1 MIDLTPLDVRKKKGD
16 FARTL
21 RGYDAPTVDQFL
33 DLVAER
39 MEELVR
45 ENTALAERVAQ
56 ISGSL
61 SSYRE
66 REQAMNEAL
75 VAAQQLREDVRT
87 QSTRESEA
95 VAREARV
102 EADRIIAEAR
112 RTAQEAAEATRRVYA
127 ARARFLRSYRAF
139 LERQVDEVA
148 SEEDRIR
155 DGLRPPKEEG
165 PEAGR
170 VRSEGP
176 HEP

>member
-16 FARTL
+16 FTRAI
-21 RGYDAPTVDQFL
+21 RGYDAPLVDQFL

-45 ENTALAERVAQ
+45 ENTSLTERVSQLTAALAN
-56 ISGSL
+56 
-61 SSYRE
+61 YRE

-95 VAREARV
+95 VVREARL
-102 EADRIIAEAR
+102 EADRIIADAR

-127 ARARFLRSYRAF
+127 ARARFLRSYRSF
-139 LERQVDEVA
+139 LERQIDEVA
-148 SEEDRIR
+148 TEEDRAR
-155 DGLRPPKEEG
+155 DALRPPREDAAQEG
-165 PEAGR
+165 
-170 VRSEGP
+170 VR
-176 HEP
+176 EP